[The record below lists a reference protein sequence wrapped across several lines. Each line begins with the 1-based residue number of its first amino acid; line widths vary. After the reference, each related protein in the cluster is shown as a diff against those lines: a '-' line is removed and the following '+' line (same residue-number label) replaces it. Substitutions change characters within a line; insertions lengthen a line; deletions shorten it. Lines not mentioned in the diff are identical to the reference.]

1 MAAKTLV
8 ERGHDVT
15 LIEKGDKLGGRL
27 HEISCLSFK
36 FDMRRHLQWLMSST
50 MECGAK
56 IMLNTEA
63 TPEIIMG
70 LKPDS
75 SLSPKSSSDAASA
88 ILSLSAMQWCS
99 TRLQQ

>member
-8 ERGHDVT
+8 ERGHDVI

-70 LKPDS
+70 LKPI
-75 SLSPKSSSDAASA
+75 PR
-88 ILSLSAMQWCS
+88 CS
-99 TRLQQ
+99 FPLPQVRA